1 MEGDIKDFIVPLRL
15 KLKVGAQVIFCR
27 NDVQHRYVNGTIAK
41 VVGLEENVVKVMCEN
56 GTEINVEPVTWESEE
71 RVYNPET
78 HHVEAKVVGSFT
90 QYPLKLAWAISI
102 HKAQGMTFDRM
113 HLDLSRGTFAA
124 GQAYV
129 AISRMRSLDGLTLS
143 HPIRPHHV
151 IISPDVKVYANSF
164 NDTKTIKD
172 ELAMGKAFYKH
183 LAAKDYDK
191 AALACLKQVKTKT
204 RKKDYRNAA
213 LLAKK
218 MFDVMQDDE
227 KLMGQTLDMPL
238 LKECSMTSFFLN
250 AVFCLYGNHY
260 EEAVGYADLV
270 LSRRACPE
278 AMFIKGRAMYAMG
291 RYSEAE
297 EMVSMIT
304 SATVESE
311 EERVIV
317 KKLLLFKEKVSEKL
331 K

>member
-1 MEGDIKDFIVPLRL
+1 
-15 KLKVGAQVIFCR
+15 
-27 NDVQHRYVNGTIAK
+27 
-41 VVGLEENVVKVMCEN
+41 
-56 GTEINVEPVTWESEE
+56 
-71 RVYNPET
+71 
-78 HHVEAKVVGSFT
+78 
-90 QYPLKLAWAISI
+90 
-102 HKAQGMTFDRM
+102 
-113 HLDLSRGTFAA
+113 
-124 GQAYV
+124 
-129 AISRMRSLDGLTLS
+129 MRSLEGLTLS

-227 KLMGQTLDMPL
+227 KLMGQTQDMSL
-238 LKECSMTSFFLN
+238 LKECSMTAYFLN

-311 EERVIV
+311 EERVID